1 MRTIVPPAA
10 EAQASLSASASTTAV
25 LHPPLRIPELVCPAG
40 NLPALRTAVDGGA
53 DCVYVG
59 LRNDTNARAFPGL
72 NFDEATLAQGIDYA
86 HRANR
91 KVLLAINTY
100 AHGRDLSRWTA
111 AIDLAARVGV
121 DAAIVADPVV
131 MAYAARQ
138 HPELR
143 LHLSVQ
149 GSVTNHEGI
158 NFLQREF
165 GIQRAVLPRVLSLE
179 QVEQTV
185 RQTSVEIEVFAF
197 GSLCVMVEGRCM
209 LSGHATGESP
219 NLNGVCSPARHVQWV
234 ERQEGTQK
242 RLDARLGGV
251 LVDSYREDDKASY
264 PTICKG
270 RFEVAGK
277 RYYAMEEPASLNALE
292 LLPELARMGVA
303 AVKIEGRQ
311 RGPAYTAAVTRV
323 WREAL
328 DALTREGVAARRA
341 ATWHAALGSLAEGQQ
356 DTLGAYSRPWK

>member
-1 MRTIVPPAA
+1 MQHFKV
-10 EAQASLSASASTTAV
+10 
-25 LHPPLRIPELVCPAG
+25 PELVCPAG
-40 NLPALRTAVDGGA
+40 SLPALRAAVDGGA

-59 LRNDTNARAFPGL
+59 LKNDTNARAFAGL
-72 NFDEATLAQGIDYA
+72 NFDERALAEGLLYA
-86 HRANR
+86 HRAGC

-100 AHGRDLSRWTA
+100 AHGSALSRWTD
-111 AIDLAARVGV
+111 AIDLAARLGV
-121 DAAIVADPVV
+121 DAVIVADPVL
-131 MAYAARQ
+131 MAYAERV
-138 HPELR
+138 HPSLR

-149 GSVTNHEGI
+149 GSVTSYEGI

-179 QVEQTV
+179 QIENTIEH
-185 RQTSVEIEVFAF
+185 TSVEIEVFGF
-197 GSLCVMVEGRCM
+197 GSLCVMVEGRCS

-219 NLNGVCSPARHVQWV
+219 NLDGVCSPARHVQWI
-234 ERQEGTQK
+234 ERRDGEQTS
-242 RLDARLGGV
+242 LDARLGAI
-251 LVDSYREDDKASY
+251 LVDSYRADEKASY

-270 RFEVAGK
+270 RFEVGGK

-292 LLPELARMGVA
+292 LLPTLARIGVS

-323 WREAL
+323 WRAAL
-328 DALTREGVAARRA
+328 DALARDGLA
-341 ATWHAALGSLAEGQQ
+341 MQSQASWHASLAALAEGQQ